1 MTLSPSDGGSRSA
14 PSSLPHA
21 LSLFLRMS
29 RTPPPPEQAAAP
41 AAGSVAAAPDPLVF
55 LAPAPRPR
63 VTHRPP
69 AHSGE
74 LQRRQSFPLRRG
86 VARTTAIRCVGQ
98 AAHPNLQLARVG
110 YPDGQTGRPSTRG
123 GGGGRTPSSPS
134 MHTCPCVL
142 YFFLVSNPCVRLNK
156 IKAQA

>member
-1 MTLSPSDGGSRSA
+1 MSRSK
-14 PSSLPHA
+14 PPHQQPDRSLP
-21 LSLFLRMS
+21 
-29 RTPPPPEQAAAP
+29 P
-41 AAGSVAAAPDPLVF
+41 PDPPVF

-69 AHSGE
+69 ARSGE

-86 VARTTAIRCVGQ
+86 VARTTAVRCVGQ

-156 IKAQA
+156 IKAQAQKRTKRFLTLKGPRVKYKKLHGLLMKTS